1 MEKRRIPKRLGTLL
15 IITTLIITF
24 SLATRANKVEFNL
37 TQEEI
42 DYVKDSKVLKAASII
57 GGAPLHYID
66 SGGHVAG
73 IAVGILENIAETTGL
88 QFEYILYDSVEEAY
102 ASDSDIF
109 FGLSSQYALA
119 DMILSQPYLKS
130 GTVLFVN
137 ASLDSNSLED
147 KRYAG
152 LEGGSIPAGVNKEK
166 VIYYKTRE
174 ATLNA
179 VDMGQADYGYGNA
192 YSVSYYTLKNGYKNI
207 VTIPRGIETR
217 EYCIGLVK
225 EDYILLSIINKAIAS
240 MDETAVQTLILD
252 MTSKIDRKITLPM
265 ILDLYD
271 LEIFLGSMLII
282 GLLILGI
289 ATNVRAK
296 HHLKIE
302 NQRYKILS
310 HISNE
315 YLYEYN
321 FKSDRLT
328 LSESLSH
335 IFLNRQDLDLFKAR
349 LKEDLIKQ
357 NFKEIIPRLDL
368 PLSKSERRIFK
379 GINSKIYDDRNN
391 IYSVIGKLVDV
402 TEETAEKDALITKAQ
417 VDGLTGLYNAST
429 TKELILEKIEARDN
443 LQKDVFMIIDGD
455 RFKEINDTFGHLE
468 GNRVLKKIAQAMR
481 LTFRQTDIIGRVGG
495 DEFAVYMKEADSEE
509 LIESKFKQLKQH
521 IKKLYPDY
529 NVSFSVGASFLK
541 DEDTYENMFRRAD
554 RALYTAKDKGGDQLI
569 IYGKGK

>member
-1 MEKRRIPKRLGTLL
+1 
-15 IITTLIITF
+15 
-24 SLATRANKVEFNL
+24 
-37 TQEEI
+37 
-42 DYVKDSKVLKAASII
+42 
-57 GGAPLHYID
+57 
-66 SGGHVAG
+66 
-73 IAVGILENIAETTGL
+73 
-88 QFEYILYDSVEEAY
+88 
-102 ASDSDIF
+102 
-109 FGLSSQYALA
+109 SQYALA

-152 LEGGSIPAGVNKEK
+152 LEGGSIPAGVNKDK

-495 DEFAVYMKEADSEE
+495 DEFA
-509 LIESKFKQLKQH
+509 
-521 IKKLYPDY
+521 
-529 NVSFSVGASFLK
+529 
-541 DEDTYENMFRRAD
+541 
-554 RALYTAKDKGGDQLI
+554 
-569 IYGKGK
+569 